1 MNFIEEL
8 RWRGQLHQFT
18 PEAEKFLSEN
28 KTAGYCGFDPTAS
41 SMTIGNFVP
50 IMLLMRFQRCGHKP
64 IALVGGATGLIGDPS
79 GKSAE
84 RNLLSIDK
92 LEANVAAFKTQLSKY
107 LDFNSGTNKAELVN
121 NYDWFKEMD
130 VFTFLRDIG
139 KHITVNYMMS
149 KDSVQNRLEN
159 GISFTEFSYQLIQ
172 GYDYQWLYKNKGCR
186 VQMAGSDQ
194 WGNMTTGL
202 ELIRRMNGGDDAHL
216 VTAPL
221 ITKADGTK
229 FGKSESGAIWLDR
242 NLTTPYQFFQFWI
255 NASDED
261 AAKYLKIF
269 SFLDEKTIH
278 EIVEEHAKAPHLRLL
293 QNELAKEVTT
303 IVHSAADVSI
313 ALKTSEI
320 LFGNANIEVLKGLNE
335 NEWTEIFTGVPQF
348 EIDKNNLANGIN
360 VVSLLAETTAVFAS
374 KGEAKKMIEAGGVM
388 LNKEKVNGT
397 TQLINSDNLIA
408 GKYLLFQK
416 GKKNYF
422 LLKAK

>member
-18 PEAEKFLSEN
+18 PEAEKFLAEN

-107 LDFNSGTNKAELVN
+107 LDFDSGSNKAELVN
-121 NYDWFKEMD
+121 NYDWFKDMD

-269 SFLDEKTIH
+269 SFLDEKTIN
-278 EIVEEHAKAPHLRLL
+278 EIVAEHANAPHLRLL

-303 IVHSAADVSI
+303 IVHSAADVNI

-320 LFGNANIEVLKGLNE
+320 LFGNANIEVLKSLND

-348 EIDKNNLANGIN
+348 EIDKNNLSNGIN
-360 VVSLLAETTAVFAS
+360 VVSLLAETTAVFPS
-374 KGEAKKMIEAGGVM
+374 KGEAKKMIEAGGVL

-397 TQLINSDNLIA
+397 SQIINGDNLIA

>member
-18 PEAEKFLSEN
+18 PDAEKFLSEN
-28 KTAGYCGFDPTAS
+28 KTTGYCGFDPTAS
-41 SMTIGNFVP
+41 SLTIGNFVP
-50 IMLLMRFQRCGHKP
+50 IMLLMRFQKCGHKP

-84 RNLLSIDK
+84 RNLLSTDK
-92 LEANVAAFKTQLSKY
+92 LEENVAAFKTQLSKY
-107 LDFNSGTNKAELVN
+107 LDFDSGSNKAELVN
-121 NYDWFKEMD
+121 NYDWFKTMD

-139 KHITVNYMMS
+139 KHISVNYMMS

-172 GYDYQWLYKNKGCR
+172 GYDYAWLWKNKGCR

-202 ELIRRMNGGDDAHL
+202 ELIRRMEGGDAHL

-242 NLTTPYQFFQFWI
+242 KLTTPYQFFQFWI

-269 SFLDEKTIH
+269 SFLDEKTITD
-278 EIVEEHAKAPHLRLL
+278 IITEHQVAPHQRLL
-293 QNELAKEVTT
+293 QTQLAKEVTT
-303 IVHSAADVSI
+303 LVHSHDDVNI
-313 ALKTSEI
+313 ALKTSDI
-320 LFGNANIEVLKGLNE
+320 LFGNADVEVLKNLNE
-335 NEWTEIFTGVPQF
+335 NEWNEIFIGVPQF
-348 EIDKNNLANGIN
+348 QISKNELLNGIN
-360 VVSLLAETTAVFAS
+360 IVSMLAETTTIFPS
-374 KGEAKKMIEAGGVM
+374 KGEAKKMIEAGGIA
-388 LNKEKVNGT
+388 LNKQKISGT
-397 TQLINSDNLIA
+397 SQMINTDNLIN

>member
-107 LDFNSGTNKAELVN
+107 LDFDSGTNKAELVN

-278 EIVEEHAKAPHLRLL
+278 EIVEEHAKDPDSRLL

-313 ALKTSEI
+313 ALKITEI
-320 LFGNANIEVLKGLNE
+320 LFGNVNIDVFKALSE
-335 NEWTEIFTGVPQF
+335 NEWSDFSNSVPHF
-348 EIDKNNLANGIN
+348 EISKNDLANGIN